1 MAELSP
7 ALVPVKYV
15 RLKPNAAS
23 PGALSIIKEGVTYGV
38 IGSTKTTYQLTNLST
53 GRRIGADG
61 LQISRFVPRK
71 LWFDDVTAPSASD
84 VALSASET
92 PVYQPPD
99 PYDLRKSL
107 PTDKVIWNHN
117 DQRDIYTSRSK
128 EWYDK
133 NNVSTERDHKLE
145 VNFHR
150 HHCFA
155 TIAPHITRHHHHTTT
170 RRTDPSGELGM
181 PERVSSQ
188 TRRPRPNRI
197 GVGELRARV
206 SQWR

>member
-1 MAELSP
+1 MTDLSP
-7 ALVPVKYV
+7 VLAPVKYV

-38 IGSTKTTYQLTNLST
+38 IGSTKTTYQLTNLAT

-61 LQISRFVPRK
+61 LQIDRFVPRQ
-71 LWFDDVTAPSASD
+71 LWFEDVPPPSASEI
-84 VALSASET
+84 ALSASET

-99 PYDLRKSL
+99 PYVLRKSL
-107 PTDKVIWNHN
+107 PTDHLIWKHN

-145 VNFHR
+145 VNCHR
-150 HHCFA
+150 HRFA
-155 TIAPHITRHHHHTTT
+155 ATASPPPLHHHNA
-170 RRTDPSGELGM
+170 
-181 PERVSSQ
+181 
-188 TRRPRPNRI
+188 PNRSK
-197 GVGELRARV
+197 LRAWHASTRFLSNTV
-206 SQWR
+206 KQTQTHGNR